1 MCQGLKKKLIETI
14 SVYVTDRL
22 TVRSHKPEAG
32 QTGPFGFTGVATFET
47 GTFAKLPVTF
57 FSPASWSHLILCRV
71 LMEQ

>member
-1 MCQGLKKKLIETI
+1 MCKGLKKADRNNQRLCDRL
-14 SVYVTDRL
+14 TDRL

-57 FSPASWSHLILCRV
+57 FPPPLGLT
-71 LMEQ
+71 